1 MDTLPSQKI
10 KWLKKNQK
18 SKSKGRHI
26 TWLSWA
32 LSSSSAW
39 VSVLPYVKEKNG
51 EGGYFKKLPS
61 HLVSLFLQRKGQ
73 WEKLNLVWNPQRRL
87 WAHVWSSRPI
97 SGPLRHGG
105 ALSGWPSAGW
115 VAHHV
120 HHALLPAGHSQNPR
134 SLPTWQRSPA
144 VSDRFPPTLRTAGR
158 SGSAERQARP
168 LEWGLPG
175 WRGGEPRPG
184 DPVGGGGG
192 GAGASFQGQLYPVKS
207 SSLEA
212 AAVTLPAGLPSC
224 LLFSLSWSSKF
235 FTLSSS
241 STLSDS
247 RDWTTECRDLADAFS
262 PLSTVTWNTWAG
274 LGSAR
279 AQAGRGK
286 APWGG
291 YPTSFLSFSS
301 SASFS
306 VSNALVMLM
315 DFCKEAFSSS
325 ASFVNLDSLKDPSS
339 KKIPEINREGGQ
351 STRVGEKHSINFS
364 LM

>member
-73 WEKLNLVWNPQRRL
+73 REKLNLVWNPQRRL

-115 VAHHV
+115 VARHV
-120 HHALLPAGHSQNPR
+120 RHALLPAGHSQNPR

-168 LEWGLPG
+168 LEWGLLG

-184 DPVGGGGG
+184 DPVGGG
-192 GAGASFQGQLYPVKS
+192 AGAVQVPPSKGSSTPWRAPPWRRRRSRYLRGCRAASCFLWVEAPSSLPWAQAPPYQTLETGQLNAGTWRTR
-207 SSLEA
+207 SL
-212 AAVTLPAGLPSC
+212 P
-224 LLFSLSWSSKF
+224 W
-235 FTLSSS
+235 
-241 STLSDS
+241 
-247 RDWTTECRDLADAFS
+247 
-262 PLSTVTWNTWAG
+262 
-274 LGSAR
+274 
-279 AQAGRGK
+279 
-286 APWGG
+286 APW
-291 YPTSFLSFSS
+291 
-301 SASFS
+301 
-306 VSNALVMLM
+306 
-315 DFCKEAFSSS
+315 
-325 ASFVNLDSLKDPSS
+325 
-339 KKIPEINREGGQ
+339 PETHG
-351 STRVGEKHSINFS
+351 
-364 LM
+364 LA